1 MHCSLGDW
9 TSLVEWVKGDGKG
22 QDQRQSLD
30 NPDWEDLQYRKE
42 HAEQLFDM
50 LDDWA
55 EDYSVAELM
64 EGAQLRRIPYATVSP
79 PEALVDNPQLKER
92 GFFSEVTHPELGR
105 SFQYPGGPFF
115 FTKTPWRISRRPPL
129 LGEHNTEI
137 FTGELGLSP
146 EQLAGLVQDGVI

>member
-1 MHCSLGDW
+1 
-9 TSLVEWVKGDGKG
+9 
-22 QDQRQSLD
+22 
-30 NPDWEDLQYRKE
+30 
-42 HAEQLFDM
+42 M

-55 EDYSVAELM
+55 EDYSVSELM
-64 EGAQLRRIPYATVSP
+64 EGAQLRRIPYAMVRP
-79 PEALVDNPQLKER
+79 PERLVDDPQLKER

-105 SFQYPGGPFF
+105 SFQYSGGPFF

-146 EQLAGLVQDGVI
+146 EQLAGLVQDRVI